1 MSQERLV
8 GLSIISIEHKMCR
21 SLDTYEL
28 VEKFASMK
36 ARKVLLK
43 DDRQRFFI
51 ESE

>member
-8 GLSIISIEHKMCR
+8 GLAMTSIEHEMCR

-36 ARKVLLK
+36 ARKVLL
-43 DDRQRFFI
+43 Q
-51 ESE
+51 